1 MRSIVIRRN
10 CKIRDRALVPG
21 DGKGQIR
28 TTHEF
33 QPWAHKAGCRRE
45 GQTTDCGTHGPALP
59 VLRCQDETC
68 TVRRIAEAGASE
80 QQIMTVLGH
89 RSPKMALYYC
99 AQASKRELS
108 DEAMKLWERAA

>member
-1 MRSIVIRRN
+1 MLPIATESMPSNETPRCARSDLCTAATASSFDHPV
-10 CKIRDRALVPG
+10 G
-21 DGKGQIR
+21 
-28 TTHEF
+28 
-33 QPWAHKAGCRRE
+33 AGE
-45 GQTTDCGTHGPALP
+45 HG
-59 VLRCQDETC
+59 LRKSAG
-68 TVRRIAEAGASE
+68 VRLAEAGASV